1 MGEYQYGDWRRADLY
16 YFRPAMAKML
26 NDIRLYYPNV
36 DVYFILNSELKADI
50 NKSIDEVCHHYDVPV
65 IKLKDIDK
73 KSGHPS
79 IKGMKS
85 IAEQVLKA
93 IK

>member
-1 MGEYQYGDWRRADLY
+1 MCIRDRY

-36 DVYFILNSELKADI
+36 DVYFILNSQLKDDI
-50 NKSIDEVCHHYDVPV
+50 NKSVDEVCRHYDVPV

-85 IAEQVLKA
+85 FAEQVLKA